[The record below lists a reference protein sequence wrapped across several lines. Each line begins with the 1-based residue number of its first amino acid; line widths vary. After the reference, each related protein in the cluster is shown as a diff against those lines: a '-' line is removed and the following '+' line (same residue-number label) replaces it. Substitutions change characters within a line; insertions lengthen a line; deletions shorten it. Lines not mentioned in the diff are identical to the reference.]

1 MCRNLCA
8 RGSPELWLSNLEK
21 AMFDTVRKLLK
32 AGVIA
37 YNSLSRRQ
45 WALDHPGQVVL
56 TVVSVPLC
64 VYVLV
69 ILQ

>member
-1 MCRNLCA
+1 M
-8 RGSPELWLSNLEK
+8 WLSNLEK

-56 TVVSVPLC
+56 TVVSVSLC
-64 VYVLV
+64 VYILV
-69 ILQ
+69 IL

>member
-1 MCRNLCA
+1 M
-8 RGSPELWLSNLEK
+8 WLSNLEK

-64 VYVLV
+64 VCILV

>member
-1 MCRNLCA
+1 
-8 RGSPELWLSNLEK
+8 LWLSNLEK

-56 TVVSVPLC
+56 TVVSVSLC
-64 VYVLV
+64 VYNILV

>member
-1 MCRNLCA
+1 
-8 RGSPELWLSNLEK
+8 
-21 AMFDTVRKLLK
+21 MFDTVRKLLK

-56 TVVSVPLC
+56 TVVSVSLC
-64 VYVLV
+64 VCILV